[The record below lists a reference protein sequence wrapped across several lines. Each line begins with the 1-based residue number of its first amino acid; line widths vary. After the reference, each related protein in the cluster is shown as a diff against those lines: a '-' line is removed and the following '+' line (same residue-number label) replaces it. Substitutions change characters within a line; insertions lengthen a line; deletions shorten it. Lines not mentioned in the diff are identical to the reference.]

1 MNQASLGLI
10 DKGSVK
16 KMVDF
21 LVNYGQ
27 HGNALISDIEEIEL
41 LSPIKKK
48 AAKLFSCKPHNIA
61 ILSSASEFLSQIPYM
76 LRRPDGGTIIL
87 VESDFPSLIRPW
99 YGAKKNKLSSGM
111 QKKICF

>member
-10 DKGSVK
+10 DKTSVQ

-21 LVNYGQ
+21 LKNYGQ

-76 LRRPDGGTIIL
+76 LRSPNRGTIIL
-87 VESDFPSLIRPW
+87 VDSIFNSIVNSL
-99 YGAKKNKLSSGM
+99 NKMS
-111 QKKICF
+111 